1 MHNPLLS
8 TLRRKLKTNL
18 SNFVAYQII
27 QMAVRFITILKL
39 VFLLCF
45 TSGLFAQ
52 SKAQEVVDKSIKV
65 HGGKKYSKK
74 DFQFDFRK
82 KTCSYHNDGTLY
94 EYRRHYTKDG
104 NEIQDVL
111 NNEGFIRSIDGIIQ
125 SLDDKQIR
133 AGSNGVNSV
142 IYFAMLP
149 HFLNDKAVYKEYLGK
164 TVIKNQEYH
173 KVKVHFDEVN
183 GGDDH
188 DDIFVYWF
196 NVKNY
201 KLDYLA
207 YSYEVNGGG
216 VRFREAY
223 NSRKVGGVIFQDYIN
238 YKGDKNIDVQEM
250 DRLFLEGKL
259 KELSRI
265 ELENVK
271 LIR

>member
-1 MHNPLLS
+1 M
-8 TLRRKLKTNL
+8 LRRNLITNL
-18 SNFVAYQII
+18 SNFVEIQIFK
-27 QMAVRFITILKL
+27 MAVRFLSILKL
-39 VFLLCF
+39 VFLLSF

-74 DFQFDFRK
+74 DYQFDFRK
-82 KTCSYHNDGTLY
+82 KTYSYHNDGTQY
-94 EYRRHYTKDG
+94 QYTRRFI
-104 NEIQDVL
+104 NEGKSIQDIL
-111 NNEGFIRSIDGIIQ
+111 NNAGFSRSIDGELQ
-125 SLDDKQIR
+125 SLDEKQIR

-149 HFLNDKAVYKEYLGK
+149 HFLNDKAAHKTYLEK
-164 TVIKNQEYH
+164 TEIKGEEYH
-173 KVKVHFDEVN
+173 KIKVHFDEAN

-188 DDIFVYWF
+188 DDIFIYWF

-223 NSRKVGGVIFQDYIN
+223 NSRKVGGIIFQDYIN
-238 YKGDKNIDVQEM
+238 YKGDKTIDVQEM
-250 DRLFLEGKL
+250 DRLFIEGKL

-265 ELENVK
+265 ELENIK
-271 LIR
+271 RIP